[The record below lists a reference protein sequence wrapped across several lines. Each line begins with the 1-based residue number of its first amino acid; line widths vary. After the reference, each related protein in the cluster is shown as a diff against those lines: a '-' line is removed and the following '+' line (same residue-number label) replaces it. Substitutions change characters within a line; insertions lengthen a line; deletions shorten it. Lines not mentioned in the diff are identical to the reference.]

1 MIAVS
6 FGIFAALCWGFH
18 DLIAKRFANETGPF
32 RMAFWVMALGIAVML
47 PIILWRGTLGQA
59 STTGLLTAAIMGVFY
74 AGAIG
79 SLFKAFSLAP
89 VSVVGPFTAGYPA
102 LVVFW
107 NIANGLSP
115 SVMDWLAL
123 ALAACGALV
132 VARTGPKDGGLNAIA
147 PGNLPTVIA
156 ASLIASLCFASTIVL
171 GQWGAI
177 AIGQYETT
185 FVSRFP
191 GALALL
197 PLAYIERRGMPAIS
211 KFAIS
216 KFAISKLAISKLAI
230 SKFAWGGIL
239 LMTVLDV
246 AAVSAVNASGLF
258 PGSEYSAMGISLY
271 GGLSVLLAMLFL
283 KEKVSVGQWLGI
295 AMVVLGVALLGWP
308 KG

>member
-1 MIAVS
+1 MIAIS

-32 RMAFWVMALGIAVML
+32 RLAFWVMALGIAVML
-47 PIILWRGTLGQA
+47 PIILWRGTLWQA
-59 STTGLLTAAIMGVFY
+59 SAPGLLIAAIMGVFY

-123 ALAACGALV
+123 ALAGCGALV
-132 VARTGPKDGGLNAIA
+132 VARTGPKDGGLNSIA

-197 PLAYIERRGMPAIS
+197 PLAYTERRGMPAIS

-216 KFAISKLAISKLAI
+216 KLAISKFAI

>member
-1 MIAVS
+1 MIAIS

-32 RMAFWVMALGIAVML
+32 RLAFWVMALGIAVML

-59 STTGLLTAAIMGVFY
+59 SAPGLLIAAIMGVFY

-132 VARTGPKDGGLNAIA
+132 VARTGPKDGGLNSIA

-156 ASLIASLCFASTIVL
+156 ASLIASLCFASTTVL

-197 PLAYIERRGMPAIS
+197 PLAYTERRGMPAIS

-216 KFAISKLAISKLAI
+216 KLAI
-230 SKFAWGGIL
+230 SKFAWGGII
-239 LMTVLDV
+239 LMAVLDV